1 MESGNLFQ
9 NSHNFKFSK
18 LIPCNFVMWLFGNV
32 MKYFMNFCCV
42 PHFFVWIFFFGWTF
56 CLNLCLAF
64 LFVLRFSYYNQIMF
78 SKHDINS
85 MNVCLIHIMCNFQPQ
100 SLSQSSQTTKKYCAR
115 HIILLKYQI
124 LHLWNCNN
132 YYRLIVTLTLHI
144 LIWKS
149 SFFIFLKRKIKL
161 LEYNF
166 TILQQ

>member
-1 MESGNLFQ
+1 MLWNILWIFVVSHTFLFE
-9 NSHNFKFSK
+9 F
-18 LIPCNFVMWLFGNV
+18 
-32 MKYFMNFCCV
+32 
-42 PHFFVWIFFFGWTF
+42 FFFGWTF
-56 CLNLCLAF
+56 CLNLCLAFLFVLF

-85 MNVCLIHIMCNFQPQ
+85 MNACLIHIMCNFQPQ

-132 YYRLIVTLTLHI
+132 YHRLIVTLTLHI

-149 SFFIFLKRKIKL
+149 SFFFFFWKGKSS
-161 LEYNF
+161 F
-166 TILQQ
+166 

>member
-1 MESGNLFQ
+1 MIVWECYEIFYEFLLCPTLFCL
-9 NSHNFKFSK
+9 N
-18 LIPCNFVMWLFGNV
+18 
-32 MKYFMNFCCV
+32 
-42 PHFFVWIFFFGWTF
+42 FFFGWTF
-56 CLNLCLAF
+56 CLNLCLAFLFVLF

-85 MNVCLIHIMCNFQPQ
+85 MNVCLIHIMCNYQPQ

-132 YYRLIVTLTLHI
+132 YHRLIVTLTLHT

-149 SFFIFLKRKIKL
+149 SF
-161 LEYNF
+161 
-166 TILQQ
+166 